1 VAYRQPVTRGDIDA
15 LRGVDS
21 GRVVKQLVERGFVR
35 IAGRREQPGRPLE
48 YRTSRGFLEMFGLSS
63 LTELPT
69 LAERRDMIGVAV
81 DEGLSEE

>member
-1 VAYRQPVTRGDIDA
+1 
-15 LRGVDS
+15 
-21 GRVVKQLVERGFVR
+21 VR